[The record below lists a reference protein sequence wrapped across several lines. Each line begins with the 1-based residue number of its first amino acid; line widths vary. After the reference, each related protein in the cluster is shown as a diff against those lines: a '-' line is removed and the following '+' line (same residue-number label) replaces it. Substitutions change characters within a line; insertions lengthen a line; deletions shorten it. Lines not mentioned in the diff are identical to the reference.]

1 MPGFSWKWWWENIF
15 NLLDQIETRD
25 VLIFLGALGMF
36 VLIWT
41 EKIHSEHLGSIVA
54 AIAGYAVG
62 RPNIRKGGGE

>member
-1 MPGFSWKWWWENIF
+1 MAEFRKWWWEQVF
-15 NLLDQIETRD
+15 RLADQIETRD

-41 EKIHSEHLGSIVA
+41 ETIHSEHLGSIVA

>member
-1 MPGFSWKWWWENIF
+1 MPDFSWKWWWEKVF
-15 NLLDQIETRD
+15 VLLDQIETRD

-36 VLIWT
+36 ILIWT

-62 RPNIRKGGGE
+62 RPNTRRGGE

>member
-1 MPGFSWKWWWENIF
+1 MPGFSWKWFWSRVFDEF
-15 NLLDQIETRD
+15 EARD

-62 RPNIRKGGGE
+62 RPNTRRGGE

>member
-1 MPGFSWKWWWENIF
+1 MPGFSWKWFWSRVFDEF
-15 NLLDQIETRD
+15 EARD

-54 AIAGYAVG
+54 AIAGYALG
-62 RPNIRKGGGE
+62 RPNSRKGGGE